1 MKHMK
6 TILVT
11 AFEPFGEDTLN
22 PTEIVLGML
31 PDVIGGYVIRKLV
44 LPVEYGRSADI
55 ATSEYDRLKPAAVIM
70 LGQAGGRSAISP
82 ETTAINLMDC
92 KEPDNAG
99 RIAEHQRISKIG
111 PDTMSSTL
119 PIGKIVDELTARGI
133 RCEVSN
139 DAGAFVCN
147 SLFYSMLRH
156 NRGEVP
162 TGFIHVPYIKEQGHP
177 DMPFMEI
184 GDICTAI
191 EVIIETIS
199 ANGEIR

>member
-55 ATSEYDRLKPAAVIM
+55 AISEYDRLGPSAVIM
-70 LGQAGGRSAISP
+70 LGQAGGRSSITP
-82 ETTAINLMDC
+82 EKTARNLMDC
-92 KEPDNAG
+92 EKPDNAG
-99 RIAEHQRISKIG
+99 RIADHLRIIENG
-111 PDTMSSTL
+111 PETLNSTL
-119 PIGKIVDELTARGI
+119 PIGKIVDALTTRGI
-133 RCEVSN
+133 CCEVSE

-156 NRGEVP
+156 SGGEVP
-162 TGFIHVPYIKEQGHP
+162 TGFIHVPYIKEQGHA
-177 DMPFMEI
+177 DEPFMEI
-184 GDICTAI
+184 SDICTAV
-191 EVIIETIS
+191 EAIIKTVLT
-199 ANGEIR
+199 NGEIR

>member
-55 ATSEYDRLKPAAVIM
+55 ATSEYDRLRPAAVIM
-70 LGQAGGRSAISP
+70 LGQAGGRSAITP
-82 ETTAINLMDC
+82 EKTARNLMDC
-92 KEPDNAG
+92 EKPDNAG
-99 RIAEHQRISKIG
+99 RIADHLRIAENG
-111 PDTMSSTL
+111 PETMSSTL

-133 RCEVSN
+133 SCEVSN

-184 GDICTAI
+184 GDICAAI
-191 EVIIETIS
+191 EVIIKTIS